1 MKIIP
6 SVLLYTI
13 EELITP
19 EPIILE
25 DFETFLELYGDSY
38 RVSNFKV
45 HGYDIDSL
53 LNEIKATRLR
63 NLKLKANAV
72 SRRNS
77 VKVDSRRNSVSVKH
91 SISNPQRQ
99 NSLGNS
105 IEVQLNQKAV
115 LPNIGTSNEGL
126 NAVPVAP
133 LTRLRSSTVGPIHVS
148 SSNPVKSTMDR
159 NGTYRP
165 LTINESTIAECP
177 PSLPD
182 LDSKKRSNTITGTPA
197 SNPISSID
205 QTRIKSN
212 TIVRKSTIK
221 PLKDNGIPS
230 TE

>member
-1 MKIIP
+1 
-6 SVLLYTI
+6 
-13 EELITP
+13 
-19 EPIILE
+19 
-25 DFETFLELYGDSY
+25 
-38 RVSNFKV
+38 
-45 HGYDIDSL
+45 
-53 LNEIKATRLR
+53 
-63 NLKLKANAV
+63 
-72 SRRNS
+72 
-77 VKVDSRRNSVSVKH
+77 VSVKH

-99 NSLGNS
+99 NSVGNS
-105 IEVQLNQKAV
+105 IEVQKAV

-159 NGTYRP
+159 NGTNRP

-230 TE
+230 TIN